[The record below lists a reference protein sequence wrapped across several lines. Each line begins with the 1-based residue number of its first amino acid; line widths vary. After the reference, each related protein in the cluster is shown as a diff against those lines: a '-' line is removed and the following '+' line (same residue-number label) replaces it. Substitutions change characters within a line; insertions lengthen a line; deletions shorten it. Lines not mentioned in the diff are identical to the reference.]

1 LIIFPKSRIAARLSP
16 ESYGRGAF
24 TLLQLIG
31 VLSVMAILASVII
44 PVGIKRMD
52 QAARDAEET
61 SLAAMAEALV
71 QSSLKSRTIPAANTA
86 SSVIAAYLNEP
97 TNKTSLNKR
106 GLARVFL
113 ADPNASINGFG
124 LSSPYVQSY
133 IGSSYRPLGVRF
145 LILSTVAV
153 GLPAINSTNFDNI
166 WNTAKGTVPTSLSSW
181 GGRGE
186 DLLVERVELGPYFR
200 KVLLMNVDPPPAT
213 GIYSIDNAT
222 TNGLTGNTPFVAY
235 YLEGTV
241 LNVYRPNGAI
251 DFREVI
257 KEDFSL
263 VYQNEKWRHELG
275 SGGGDS
281 GDFGQ
286 LVDRFL
292 QGPCPCDPEN
302 GGNQRAVVN
311 AFYDY
316 LWGYADWAF
325 GDTSASPIIPP
336 FAGAGLQT
344 TVQYPSYTVVYNAA
358 GYLSGSA
365 DSFTE
370 NLIK

>member
-16 ESYGRGAF
+16 ESDGRGAF

-31 VLSVMAILASVII
+31 VLSVFAILASVII

-52 QAARDAEET
+52 QAARDAEES

-71 QSSLKSRTIPAANTA
+71 QSSLKSRTIPAVNSLRT
-86 SSVIAAYLNEP
+86 VIATYLNEP
-97 TNKTSLNKR
+97 TNKTGLNKR

-113 ADPNASINGFG
+113 ADPSVSINGGG
-124 LSSPYVQSY
+124 LPYTQSHV
-133 IGSSYRPLGVRF
+133 GSSYRPMGVRF

-181 GGRGE
+181 AGRGE
-186 DLLVERVELGPYFR
+186 DLLVERIELGPYFR
-200 KVLLMNVDPPPAT
+200 KVLLMNVDPVPAT

-222 TNGLTGNTPFVAY
+222 TNGLTGSTPFVAY

-275 SGGGDS
+275 GDSGDS

-302 GGNQRAVVN
+302 GANQRAVVN
-311 AFYDY
+311 AIYDY

-325 GDTSASPIIPP
+325 GDTSATPAIPP
-336 FAGAGLQT
+336 FAGSSSSFT
-344 TVQYPSYTVVYNAA
+344 PQYPSYTIVNNAA
-358 GYLSGSA
+358 GHLSGS
-365 DSFTE
+365 DSSFTD